1 LTKVPG
7 PLATKSLFVLA
18 LQCPQVEISGG
29 QFLALLNPFPSFCV
43 ANGAKD
49 KDLIAKSGRD
59 SFQKKKQAGN
69 KKKERLLFR
78 IRPPIPADIHQ
89 FLLQKNIHQLL
100 KVAPNNLGTDITNY
114 WWNSYSFSVSRLSLS
129 VPTA

>member
-1 LTKVPG
+1 MRRRTGRGFGTWRCSRRLTKVPG

-49 KDLIAKSGRD
+49 KDLMAIFGRE
-59 SFQKKKQAGN
+59 QKN
-69 KKKERLLFR
+69 EYDFR
-78 IRPPIPADIHQ
+78 IHH
-89 FLLQKNIHQLL
+89 LLLL
-100 KVAPNNLGTDITNY
+100 KFINFSFIRTFVTFESCSKQLDTDIADY
-114 WWNSYSFSVSRLSLS
+114 
-129 VPTA
+129 